1 MLPGMDGTGLLF
13 ASFVSALGSRVKPIV
28 MAYPSTESLDYTQL
42 ESFARQHLPAVE
54 PFVLLGESFS
64 GPVAISIA
72 ADPPPNLAGLI
83 LCCSFAKNPRP
94 RLNVFRAFTR
104 LMPGLRSSMFAAPLL
119 LGTWASSVLKQQLH
133 SALRNVQVNV
143 FRTRLRAILDV
154 DVCEKLRRIHVPIL
168 YLRAT
173 RDRLVPEQASQL
185 IASLAPRTRLMNI
198 EGPHMLLQA
207 APTAAADA
215 VAEFSSEAARP

>member
-1 MLPGMDGTGLLF
+1 
-13 ASFVSALGSRVKPIV
+13 
-28 MAYPSTESLDYTQL
+28 
-42 ESFARQHLPAVE
+42 
-54 PFVLLGESFS
+54 
-64 GPVAISIA
+64 
-72 ADPPPNLAGLI
+72 
-83 LCCSFAKNPRP
+83 
-94 RLNVFRAFTR
+94 
-104 LMPGLRSSMFAAPLL
+104 MFAAPLL

-173 RDRLVPEQASQL
+173 RDCLVPEQASQL